1 MNPDLIFGIFM
12 VLWLIIAVLAFIVL
26 FKVPAPY
33 GRYASGSWRYTIA
46 SKYGWLIMES
56 PAVFVFATWFLFG
69 TYAQGL
75 TAFIFLV
82 MWESHYVYRT
92 FIYPFTLRVKDKRMP
107 YLILVSAF
115 FFNIINGTINGSY
128 VFTISGG
135 YSNEWLSDI
144 RFILGFSLFILGFI
158 TNFYSDR
165 KLRNLRAPGETDYK
179 IPQGGLFR
187 WVSCPNYLGEIVEW
201 AGWAIATWSIAG
213 LAFAVW
219 TAANLIPRAMS
230 HHKWYQIQFPDYPP
244 ERKALFPGIW

>member
-12 VLWLIIAVLAFIVL
+12 ALWLVIAVLAFIVL

-33 GRYASGSWRYTIA
+33 GRYASGNWRYTIA

-56 PAVFVFATWFLFG
+56 PAVFIFAAWFLFG
-69 TYAQGL
+69 IYTQSL
-75 TAFIFLV
+75 TAIIFLV

-107 YLILVSAF
+107 YLILISAL

-128 VFTISGG
+128 VFIISGG
-135 YSNEWLSDI
+135 YPDEWLSDV
-144 RFILGFSLFILGFI
+144 RFILGFSLFVIGFI
-158 TNFYSDR
+158 INLFSDR
-165 KLRNLRAPGETDYK
+165 ILRNLRTPGETGYK

-219 TAANLIPRAMS
+219 SAANLIPRAIS
-230 HHKWYQIQFPDYPP
+230 HHKWYQKQFPEYPP